1 MGKTFSKS
9 DHTTPH
15 DHTENLMPA
24 LTARV
29 SSCTRLHAGL
39 PYSGKSEMRCPQ
51 TRAPSTPLHKNP
63 HCAVVWCG
71 VDRKDFVLLNKILQP
86 SLLFV
91 KTFGKTDHTTPQWES
106 DVRLVARNRV
116 GSRVGC
122 SPVRV
127 TPGAAR
133 GYTRLRAGLRCSG
146 KSDPPLA
153 ARNRSSQSDVVG
165 FP

>member
-1 MGKTFSKS
+1 MGKTFTKS

-71 VDRKDFVLLNKILQP
+71 VDRKDFVLTILQP
-86 SLLFV
+86 LFSGV
-91 KTFGKTDHTTPQWES
+91 ETFGKTDHTTPQWES

-133 GYTRLRAGLRCSG
+133 GYTHGCALGCGVLG
-146 KSDPPLA
+146 NQTPPLGCPE
-153 ARNRSSQSDVVG
+153 SKQSE
-165 FP
+165 